1 MKTIKYHTV
10 EIMVET
16 DKIYTLN
23 TEVHDRSLNDLVQA
37 FL

>member
-10 EIMVET
+10 IMVET